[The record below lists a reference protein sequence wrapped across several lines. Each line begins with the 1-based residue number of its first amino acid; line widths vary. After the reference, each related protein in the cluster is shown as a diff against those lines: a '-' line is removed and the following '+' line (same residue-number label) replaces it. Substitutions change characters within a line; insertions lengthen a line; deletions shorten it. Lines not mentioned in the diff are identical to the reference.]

1 MEGEEEIRLEALK
14 ALTVL
19 VIHDD
24 QFRREVWVDPEGT
37 LTRYGFA
44 LNDREMAKVRDF
56 RNALADSA
64 EEDVVA
70 TFASS
75 HR

>member
-1 MEGEEEIRLEALK
+1 MEDMEEIRLEALK

-24 QFRREVWVDPEGT
+24 QFRRAVWDDLEGT

-44 LNDREMAKVRDF
+44 LNEREMAKVRDF
-56 RNALADSA
+56 RNAIADSVDA
-64 EEDVVA
+64 DVVGM
-70 TFASS
+70 TSS
-75 HR
+75 FR

>member
-1 MEGEEEIRLEALK
+1 MEEIEEVRLEALK

-24 QFRREVWVDPEGT
+24 QFRRAVWDDLEGT

-44 LNDREMAKVRDF
+44 LNEREMAKVRDF
-56 RNALADSA
+56 RNAIADSVDA
-64 EEDVVA
+64 DVVGM
-70 TFASS
+70 TSS
-75 HR
+75 FR

>member
-19 VIHDD
+19 VIHDET
-24 QFRREVWVDPEGT
+24 FRREVWVDLEGT

-44 LNDREMAKVRDF
+44 LNDREMAKVRNF
-56 RNALADSA
+56 RDALADSV
-64 EEDVVA
+64 EDDVVA
-70 TFASS
+70 AFASS